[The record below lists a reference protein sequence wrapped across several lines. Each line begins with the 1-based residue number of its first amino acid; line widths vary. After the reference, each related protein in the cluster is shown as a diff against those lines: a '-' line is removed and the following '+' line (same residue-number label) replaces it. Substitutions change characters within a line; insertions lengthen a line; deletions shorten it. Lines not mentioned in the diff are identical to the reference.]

1 MIVSRTSNIC
11 CWCTLLIRNL
21 VTTSTMMGKVSSA
34 LSADEMA
41 FRSRLYLHLPFAFFK
56 NKLSTIRPWR
66 DACVA
71 VGALDAAPMI
81 KFSLQCTP
89 DALCY
94 GDHMVTK
101 LTNIMRNILSKTMT
115 NITTNMLIIMTG
127 SDGMNENRD
136 DQFTS
141 GRVPSLGKSSRPYG
155 AKSLSKIANINTAF
169 CSFFYKQL

>member
-1 MIVSRTSNIC
+1 
-11 CWCTLLIRNL
+11 
-21 VTTSTMMGKVSSA
+21 
-34 LSADEMA
+34 
-41 FRSRLYLHLPFAFFK
+41 
-56 NKLSTIRPWR
+56 
-66 DACVA
+66 
-71 VGALDAAPMI
+71 MI

-94 GDHMVTK
+94 ADHGDKVDKYYEKYFLAKIM
-101 LTNIMRNILSKTMT
+101 TNIMK
-115 NITTNMLIIMTG
+115 NMLIMTG

-169 CSFFYKQL
+169 YSFFTSNSDYTNTETLTCPPLIPYHTCNSIPYHTSNSITYHDTPHIIPYHIPTSYHTK